1 MSYVRSV
8 IAAVAV
14 SSLPAWASA
23 ATIDIDAAGYEL
35 ASGSDKSVSITAD
48 GLGFTGGSS
57 FASGVGFTAFDAPT
71 FSVFSAFDVTSAGDY
86 SLAFAADSLFADT
99 ANASFG
105 AVEVSLMD
113 GAIEVLFENFT
124 GTGVY
129 AGVDALLVTY
139 ANANLTTDASGGLV
153 DFVDLQED
161 TSTLR
166 VQGLNEVAPIP
177 LPAGLPLMLGG
188 LACFAWFGRRKSV

>member
-35 ASGSDKSVSITAD
+35 ASGSDKTVSITGD
-48 GLGFTGGSS
+48 GFGIEGGS
-57 FASGVGFTAFDAPT
+57 FDPFVGLTVFDGGTLTAF
-71 FSVFSAFDVTSAGDY
+71 SSFDVTSASQYVLGFVSD
-86 SLAFAADSLFADT
+86 AFSTDT
-99 ANASFG
+99 ATALVG
-105 AVEVSLMD
+105 ATDVSLMD

-153 DFVDLQED
+153 DFSDDAGD

-166 VQGLNEVAPIP
+166 VQGLNDVAPIP

-188 LACFAWFGRRKSV
+188 LACFAWIGRRKSA